1 VAGSRPCGS
10 SMSWPGLGWA
20 SNFANATGSFVAWR
34 RRGEVGV
41 PYYVVN
47 AGRGRSSTHIMKST
61 SQSIPGLGTFVVSNV
76 VGVGGGTT
84 KQTLC
89 ELTAT
94 RYVNVFTPS
103 EASCRECKNRWQL
116 AVRADAG
123 KRPRSAEGRVT
134 FTGQEREY
142 LAAHVPADA
151 RTAPRKTRE
160 RGRMAGG
167 ILGLAVGA
175 GLTAAG
181 AGLGIWAT
189 TVEAPCTRPYAECAA
204 NGHLGEMWGGLALYI
219 LAAVLGLAGLA
230 LLVGSVIALFS
241 KPKTRPPRARSGS
254 PT

>member
-1 VAGSRPCGS
+1 
-10 SMSWPGLGWA
+10 M
-20 SNFANATGSFVAWR
+20 
-34 RRGEVGV
+34 

-61 SQSIPGLGTFVVSNV
+61 SPSIPGLGTFVVSNV
-76 VGVGGGTT
+76 VAFGGGTI

-89 ELTAT
+89 GLTAT

-103 EASCRECKNRWQL
+103 DASCRECKKRWQL
-116 AVRADAG
+116 AGRAEEG
-123 KRPRSAEGRVT
+123 KRPRSAGGRVT
-134 FTGQEREY
+134 ITAQEREY

-151 RTAPRKTRE
+151 HTATRKTRK
-160 RGRMAGG
+160 AGGWQAG
-167 ILGLAVGA
+167 ILGLAIGA
-175 GLTAAG
+175 GLIAAG

-189 TVEAPCTRPYAECAA
+189 TVEAPCMRPYAECAA

-230 LLVGSVIALFS
+230 LFVGFLITLFS
-241 KPKTRPPRARSGS
+241 KPPPRPPRASSGS